1 MAGNVQNEIIVKAA
15 LEWLS
20 ENTTIPVDLD
30 APDVSTLPGR
40 AQLFVSKYAEIM
52 NRSYGVISQSIEG
65 LSQSFDASGDVNT
78 DIWALARILLRG
90 DLKSQ
95 VKVIPARRRW

>member
-1 MAGNVQNEIIVKAA
+1 MNDLITRSA

-20 ENTTIPVDLD
+20 ENTTIPIDLNDPD
-30 APDVSTLPGR
+30 AAISLPAR
-40 AQLFVSKYAEIM
+40 ALLFVQKYTQLM
-52 NRSYGVISQSIEG
+52 NRSPGVISQSIEG

-78 DIWALARILLRG
+78 NIWALARALLMG

-95 VKVIPARRRW
+95 VKVTPAKRRW

>member
-1 MAGNVQNEIIVKAA
+1 MNDLITRSA

-20 ENTTIPVDLD
+20 ENTTIPVDLNDPD
-30 APDVSTLPGR
+30 ATISLPAR
-40 AQLFVSKYAEIM
+40 AQLFVQKYAQLM
-52 NRSYGVISQSIEG
+52 NRSPGVISQSIEG

-78 DIWALARILLRG
+78 NIWALARALLMG

-95 VKVIPARRRW
+95 VKVTPAKRRW